1 MDQALFAAALPR
13 LWPHAD
19 MHIPGLTAAM
29 IAQAPVLFPK
39 YGISDSIAVAV
50 MMGEFTEECCGGVE
64 VEENLNYRAPVLASQ
79 WPSHFTMA
87 QAIAMQHQPQLIAN
101 QAYNGRMGNRPGSND
116 GWNYRGRG
124 PAQSTGAEAYA
135 LLAKLLGVDFVN
147 HPELI
152 NTKEYFFEVGI
163 VDFVKICG
171 CLPYAQRDDEVNATR
186 HLNGG
191 LIGYQQRQAAIA
203 MWKHAFGL
211 GGNFVGHA

>member
-1 MDQALFAAALPR
+1 MDQALFSAALPR

-39 YGISDSIAVAV
+39 YGLNDAIAVAV
-50 MMGEFTEECCGGVE
+50 MMGEFTEECGGGTE
-64 VEENLNYRAPVLASQ
+64 VEENLNYRAPVLHSQ
-79 WPSHFTMA
+79 WPNHFTME
-87 QAIAMQHQPQLIAN
+87 QALAMQHQPRLIAN
-101 QAYNGRMGNRPGSND
+101 QAYNGRMGNRVGTDD
-116 GWNYRGRG
+116 GWDYRGRG
-124 PAQSTGAEAYA
+124 PAQSTGEEAYA

-152 NTKEYFFEVGI
+152 NTKEHFFEVGI

-171 CLPYAQRDDEVNATR
+171 CLPFAERDDEVNATR

-191 LIGYQQRQAAIA
+191 LIGYAQRQVAIR
-203 MWKHAFGL
+203 MWKQALHA
-211 GGNFVGHA
+211 